1 MRALLRLSLW
11 ALIAVGFMLAPPN
24 ADAGRV
30 VRHGTISCD
39 TTASGVLIVAA
50 NENRSAP
57 LYIFNTDA
65 TAAVFTGSGIPDA
78 LTAANGVELRPR
90 TGRPVADGGRGVY
103 TGAYRCITSAGS
115 VDLRYEEVLD

>member
-1 MRALLRLSLW
+1 MRALLRLIV

-57 LYIFNTDA
+57 LYIFNT
-65 TAAVFTGSGIPDA
+65 AAGTVYTGSGLPSA
-78 LTAANGVELRPR
+78 LTSSNGIPLLQN
-90 TGRPVADGGRGVY
+90 TGRYVSDGSSKPY
-103 TGAYRCITSAGS
+103 TGAYRCITASGS
-115 VDLRYEEVLD
+115 SDIRYEEVLD